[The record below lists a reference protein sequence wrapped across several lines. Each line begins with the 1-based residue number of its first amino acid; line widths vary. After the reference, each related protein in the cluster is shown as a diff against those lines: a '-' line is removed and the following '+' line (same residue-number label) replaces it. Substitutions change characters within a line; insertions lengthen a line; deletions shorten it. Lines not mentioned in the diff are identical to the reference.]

1 MEPNSSNEEELFKRE
16 ICSSPFVKS
25 KEPSNEEIQFAIDEL
40 NERKSVVDESIQSE
54 YEGAINIDNILISRN
69 FKEKECLTKD
79 IHNEVYNIS
88 PNFISDQ
95 GFKLS
100 ENDLSE
106 TCDFYNKKNSNEIIR
121 KKSNL
126 SVENKMTT
134 NSKKI
139 SDLEVINSDHDL
151 KPYEKKIKE
160 RLNKFETL
168 LNEIEKNEGSLIEFS
183 ESYKRMGLNMTEN
196 GIEYRE
202 YAPGAKDITI
212 VSKSA

>member
-1 MEPNSSNEEELFKRE
+1 MEPNSSIEEELLKRE
-16 ICSSPFVKS
+16 ICSSPYVKS

-40 NERKSVVDESIQSE
+40 NERKSVVDESIESE

-69 FKEKECLTKD
+69 FKENECNTKN
-79 IHNEVYNIS
+79 IHNEVDNIRAEC
-88 PNFISDQ
+88 ISDQ
-95 GFKLS
+95 GFKLF

-106 TCDFYNKKNSNEIIR
+106 ASDFNNNRNSNEITR
-121 KKSNL
+121 KKSNM
-126 SVENKMTT
+126 SVENKMIT

-139 SDLEVINSDHDL
+139 SDLEVINSDNYL
-151 KPYEKKIKE
+151 KPYEKKIKD
-160 RLNKFETL
+160 RLNKFRTL
-168 LNEIEKNEGSLIEFS
+168 LKEIEKNEGSLKEFS

-212 VSKSA
+212 VS